1 MSQALLYHCSP
12 AIVWVKDAGQTLL
25 VDRETGQS
33 WLLHNMEAVIW
44 DLLIVGY
51 PYEKIIQMISLVLSL
66 SEERVEHTL
75 SGVLR
80 TWQKAGIIH
89 PSG

>member
-1 MSQALLYHCSP
+1 
-12 AIVWVKDAGQTLL
+12 VWVKDAGQTLL

-33 WLLHNMEAVIW
+33 WLLYDAEAMIW

-66 SEERVEHTL
+66 SEERAEHTL

-89 PSG
+89 PPG